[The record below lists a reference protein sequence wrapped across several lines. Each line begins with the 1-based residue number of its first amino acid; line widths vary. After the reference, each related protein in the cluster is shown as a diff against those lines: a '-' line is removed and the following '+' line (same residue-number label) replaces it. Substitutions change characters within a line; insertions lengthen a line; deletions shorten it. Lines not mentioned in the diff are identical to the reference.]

1 MATAEQEALVD
12 DLFPFELAFHN
23 MKSSLYAAALV
34 SGALACA
41 FAVFAMAATSCAPAT
56 DNQGTLTVG
65 MELKYPPF
73 EMTDEKGNPTGVSVD
88 MANALG
94 KFLGKTVVIQNTA
107 FDGLIPSLKSG
118 KIDLIISSMTAT
130 PERAQSIDFSN
141 PYLKTGL
148 CLLLSKNSDA
158 QTPSDLDA
166 PSRLIAV
173 KQGTTGQLYAT
184 RNIKPEH
191 LLVLDDE
198 AACVLEVIQGKAD
211 GFIYDQMSVY
221 QHWKRHQDT
230 TRAILKP
237 FQEESW
243 AVGIRTGNKAL
254 LEKVNAFL
262 EDFRAK
268 GGFNELGDKYLK
280 EQKDAFKQMDIPF
293 YF

>member
-1 MATAEQEALVD
+1 
-12 DLFPFELAFHN
+12 
-23 MKSSLYAAALV
+23 MKNSL
-34 SGALACA
+34 CA
-41 FAVFAMAATSCAPAT
+41 FAIAFGVLSCAFAAFAMTTTNPIRAADTK
-56 DNQGTLTVG
+56 DTLTVG

-73 EMTDEKGNPTGVSVD
+73 EMTDEKGNPTGISVD

-94 KFLGKTVVIQNTA
+94 KFLGKKIVIQNTPL
-107 FDGLIPSLKSG
+107 DGLIPSLKSG
-118 KIDLIISSMTAT
+118 KIDLIISSMTST

-148 CLLLSKNSDA
+148 CLLLRKKSNA
-158 QTPSDLDA
+158 QTLSDLNVA
-166 PSRLIAV
+166 GRFVAV

-184 RNIKPEH
+184 RNIKQER

-221 QHWKRHQDT
+221 KHWKRHPDT

-243 AVGIRTGNKAL
+243 AVGIRKGNKEL
-254 LEKVNAFL
+254 LDNVNAFL
-262 EDFRAK
+262 KDFSAK
-268 GGFNELGDKYLK
+268 GGFDELGDKYLK
-280 EQKDAFKQMDIPF
+280 EQKDAFKQLEIPF

>member
-1 MATAEQEALVD
+1 
-12 DLFPFELAFHN
+12 
-23 MKSSLYAAALV
+23 
-34 SGALACA
+34 
-41 FAVFAMAATSCAPAT
+41 
-56 DNQGTLTVG
+56 
-65 MELKYPPF
+65 
-73 EMTDEKGNPTGVSVD
+73 
-88 MANALG
+88 
-94 KFLGKTVVIQNTA
+94 
-107 FDGLIPSLKSG
+107 
-118 KIDLIISSMTAT
+118 
-130 PERAQSIDFSN
+130 
-141 PYLKTGL
+141 
-148 CLLLSKNSDA
+148 
-158 QTPSDLDA
+158 
-166 PSRLIAV
+166 LIAV

>member
-1 MATAEQEALVD
+1 MKWIHALMV
-12 DLFPFELAFHN
+12 A
-23 MKSSLYAAALV
+23 
-34 SGALACA
+34 A
-41 FAVFAMAATSCAPAT
+41 FAMTTTNFVRAA
-56 DNQGTLTVG
+56 DNKDTLTVG

-94 KFLGKTVVIQNTA
+94 KFLGKKVVIQNTA
-107 FDGLIPSLKSG
+107 FDGLIPSLKGG

-148 CLLLSKNSDA
+148 CLLLRKGSNA
-158 QTPSDLDA
+158 QTISDLDA
-166 PSRLIAV
+166 PGRLVAV
-173 KQGTTGQLYAT
+173 KQGTTGQLYAA
-184 RNIKPEH
+184 RNLNPERV
-191 LLVLDDE
+191 LVLDDE

-211 GFIYDQMSVY
+211 GFIYDQMSIY

-243 AVGIRTGNKAL
+243 AVGIRKGNKAL
-254 LEKVNAFL
+254 LKKVNEFL
-262 EDFRAK
+262 KDFRAK
-268 GGFNELGDKYLK
+268 GGFDELGEKYLK
-280 EQKDAFKQMDIPF
+280 EQKEAFKKMEIPF